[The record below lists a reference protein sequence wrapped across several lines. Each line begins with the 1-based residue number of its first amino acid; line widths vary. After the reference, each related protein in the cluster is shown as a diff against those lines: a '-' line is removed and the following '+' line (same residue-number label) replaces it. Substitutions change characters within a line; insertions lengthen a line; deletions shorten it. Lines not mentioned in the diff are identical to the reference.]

1 MVTAALKKTQ
11 PGARKYHEILTGN
24 VPGAGKL
31 PADVRVCRDDFGDEK
46 NKHENKH
53 ENENALEQA
62 VFDVLSEL

>member
-1 MVTAALKKTQ
+1 MHHRGIGQRRDRVTQEVSGPSLVVI
-11 PGARKYHEILTGN
+11 GDR
-24 VPGAGKL
+24 
-31 PADVRVCRDDFGDEK
+31 PADVRVCRDDFGDDK